1 MEKEEKEGGKKGI
14 MQEKRKLSISTQES
28 YKWFPICN
36 MKSFCCI
43 YLQKS
48 LKTEFCIK
56 IAYKKVWRICEMYMF
71 LQGNRSDQLE
81 VSYYAISSH
90 LNNQNSRKPVVRAF
104 FTHIDAVITR
114 NNEVSRPKYFFNH
127 HHLLDIMPVYH
138 HMQN

>member
-1 MEKEEKEGGKKGI
+1 
-14 MQEKRKLSISTQES
+14 
-28 YKWFPICN
+28 
-36 MKSFCCI
+36 
-43 YLQKS
+43 
-48 LKTEFCIK
+48 
-56 IAYKKVWRICEMYMF
+56 MF

-138 HMQN
+138 HMQNQQKLMTQSPENGQKPHFEPNFDHFWPFQAQIIFFSKIGLRHFKSFIEGQLDAKNQKNLMVGSMRTFSD

>member
-14 MQEKRKLSISTQES
+14 MQEKRKLSISTQGS

-56 IAYKKVWRICEMYMF
+56 IAYKKVWRICEMYM
-71 LQGNRSDQLE
+71 LE
-81 VSYYAISSH
+81 LELSYYAISSH

-114 NNEVSRPKYFFNH
+114 TNEVSRPKYFFNH